1 MTQTRNTIQ
10 KKIINQEIDDMKTF
24 FSAEDLLKKVSLKDK
39 KISIATIYRHLKTLR
54 KNEEIYSYSCLGKT
68 VYSNTKRSHCH
79 FLCTKT
85 GKVIHFDIK
94 NLDFLK
100 NNIPGEIESFQIEV
114 KGTYKNSK

>member
-1 MTQTRNTIQ
+1 MNQSRNTIQ
-10 KKIINQEIDDMKTF
+10 KKIIEQEIDNIKTF
-24 FSAEDLLKKVSLKDK
+24 FSAEDLLEKVSQKNR
-39 KISIATIYRHLKTLR
+39 KIGIATIYRHLKTLR

-100 NNIPGEIESFQIEV
+100 DNIPGEIESFQIEV
-114 KGTYKNSK
+114 KGIHKDSE